1 MRHDRRF
8 ESPDAMAEGLA
19 ARIAREL
26 SEAVADHGFASL
38 LLSGGRT
45 PRRMFE
51 RLSGKPLA
59 WNKVKISLT
68 DERLVPASEPASNE
82 YLVRHHLL
90 QNEAQAAVFIPLWQ
104 GEGDPVESAI
114 EAVSALEKPFA
125 VAVLGIGEDGHFA
138 SLFPGM
144 PDLRSALDPA
154 ASQLAAFVPA
164 LAGREPR
171 VSLTVRAI
179 LDAKALIISFE
190 GEDKRRVFERALE
203 PGAVEELPIR
213 AILGQNI
220 VPVDIYWSA
229 A

>member
-1 MRHDRRF
+1 
-8 ESPDAMAEGLA
+8 
-19 ARIAREL
+19 
-26 SEAVADHGFASL
+26 
-38 LLSGGRT
+38 
-45 PRRMFE
+45 
-51 RLSGKPLA
+51 
-59 WNKVKISLT
+59 
-68 DERLVPASEPASNE
+68 
-82 YLVRHHLL
+82 
-90 QNEAQAAVFIPLWQ
+90 
-104 GEGDPVESAI
+104 
-114 EAVSALEKPFA
+114 
-125 VAVLGIGEDGHFA
+125 
-138 SLFPGM
+138 M